1 MAGLVF
7 KKATKETAKL
17 RLALAG
23 PSGAGKTFTALTLA
37 THLAQGGRIA
47 VIDTE
52 RGSASKYA
60 DLFTFDTLD
69 LSSFHPK
76 TYIEAIEAAAAAGYA
91 VLIIDSLS
99 HAWMGKDG
107 ALELVDR
114 AAKRSQSGNS
124 FGAWREVTP
133 LHNALVDALVSA
145 PLHLIATL
153 RSKQDYVQE
162 KNERTGRTEI
172 RKVGLAPVQR
182 DGLEYEF
189 DVFGEM
195 SAPDNTLV
203 VSKSRCP
210 ALSGAVVEKPGQSV
224 AATLLHWLTDGAP
237 ALSAP
242 AAPVESPVETPA
254 KPPTPPPPAPSR
266 NGTNVIDETF
276 GPPMP
281 VPAKAAQKAD
291 ARHVTPD
298 QVTDL
303 TDQIRE
309 TATNLTAFKDY
320 FRVARLEDLT
330 EPDYWRAKKL
340 LQDKLDQSRAK
351 VLDAKKPGAAA
362 AQVNALGGAKS

>member
-37 THLAQGGRIA
+37 THLAHGGRIA

-69 LSSFHPK
+69 LTSFHPK

-99 HAWMGKDG
+99 HAWMGRDG

-153 RSKQDYVQE
+153 RSKQEYVQE

-203 VSKSRCP
+203 ISKSRCP

-237 ALSAP
+237 ALSTP
-242 AAPVESPVETPA
+242 AAPVEAPAETPA
-254 KPPTPPPPAPSR
+254 TPPTPPAAAPSR
-266 NGTNVIDETF
+266 NGTNTLDETF

-281 VPAKAAQKAD
+281 APAKTTDKTPDKRAVERITTDQVTEISDLIKDTKAD
-291 ARHVTPD
+291 AAAVK
-298 QVTDL
+298 
-303 TDQIRE
+303 
-309 TATNLTAFKDY
+309 AYFK
-320 FRVARLEDLT
+320 VEQLEDLT
-330 EPDYWRAKKL
+330 PADYWRVKKH
-340 LQDKLDQSRAK
+340 LQDKADKAK
-351 VLDAKKPGAAA
+351 AA
-362 AQVNALGGAKS
+362 ALGGAK